1 MKINKGVDDMSWLAI
16 IMICATG
23 IIIMDGKGTETKKEI
38 KKYSKEYC
46 RNNLSARYYDNWN
59 CEDIA
64 YQLQDNWVKDE
75 LEYLLK
81 RGYSFE
87 RSIDELVEKGKIT
100 L

>member
-23 IIIMDGKGTETKKEI
+23 IIIMDGKGTEVKKEV

-46 RNNLSARYYDNWN
+46 RNNLSTRYYDNWN

>member
-1 MKINKGVDDMSWLAI
+1 MNWLAI
-16 IMICATG
+16 IMVCATG
-23 IIIMDGKGTETKKEI
+23 MVILDSKGTVKKEI

-46 RNNLSARYYDNWN
+46 RNNLSTRYYDNWN

-64 YQLQDNWVKDE
+64 YQLQDNWIKDD

-81 RGYSFE
+81 QGYSFE
-87 RSIDELVEKGKIT
+87 RGITELVEKGKIT

>member
-1 MKINKGVDDMSWLAI
+1 MSWLAI
-16 IMICATG
+16 IMVCATG
-23 IIIMDGKGTETKKEI
+23 MVILDSKGTVKKGI

-46 RNNLSARYYDNWN
+46 RNNLSTRYYDNWN

-64 YQLQDNWVKDE
+64 YQLQDNWIKDD

-81 RGYSFE
+81 QGYSFE
-87 RSIDELVEKGKIT
+87 RGITELVEKGKIT

>member
-1 MKINKGVDDMSWLAI
+1 MSWLAV

-23 IIIMDGKGTETKKEI
+23 IIIMDGKGTEVKKEV

-46 RNNLSARYYDNWN
+46 RNNLNTRYYDNWN

-64 YQLQDNWVKDE
+64 YQLQDNWIKDE

-87 RSIDELVEKGKIT
+87 RSIDELVEKRKIT

>member
-1 MKINKGVDDMSWLAI
+1 MSWLAV

-23 IIIMDGKGTETKKEI
+23 IIIMDGKGTEVKKEV

-46 RNNLSARYYDNWN
+46 RNNLSTRYYDNWN

-64 YQLQDNWVKDE
+64 YQLQDNWIKDD
-75 LEYLLK
+75 LECLLK
-81 RGYSFE
+81 QGYSFE
-87 RSIDELVEKGKIT
+87 RGITELVENGRIT

>member
-1 MKINKGVDDMSWLAI
+1 MSWLAI
-16 IMICATG
+16 IMVCATG
-23 IIIMDGKGTETKKEI
+23 MVILDSKGTVKKEI

-64 YQLQDNWVKDE
+64 YQLQDNWIKDD

-81 RGYSFE
+81 QGYSFE
-87 RSIDELVEKGKIT
+87 RGITELVEKGRIT

>member
-1 MKINKGVDDMSWLAI
+1 MSWLAI
-16 IMICATG
+16 IMVCATG
-23 IIIMDGKGTETKKEI
+23 MVILDSKGIVKKEI

-46 RNNLSARYYDNWN
+46 RNNLSTRYYDNWN

-64 YQLQDNWVKDE
+64 YQLQDNWVKDD

-81 RGYSFE
+81 QGYSFE
-87 RSIDELVEKGKIT
+87 RGITELVEKGKIT

>member
-1 MKINKGVDDMSWLAI
+1 MSWLAI
-16 IMICATG
+16 IMVCATG
-23 IIIMDGKGTETKKEI
+23 MVILDSKGTIKKEI

-46 RNNLSARYYDNWN
+46 RNNLSTRHYDNLN

-64 YQLQDNWVKDE
+64 YQLQDNWIKDD

-81 RGYSFE
+81 QGYSFE
-87 RSIDELVEKGKIT
+87 RGITELVEKGKIT

>member
-1 MKINKGVDDMSWLAI
+1 MSWLAI

-23 IIIMDGKGTETKKEI
+23 IIIMDGKSTEVKKEI

-46 RNNLSARYYDNWN
+46 RSNLSARYYDNWN

-64 YQLQDNWVKDE
+64 YQLQDHWIKDE

>member
-1 MKINKGVDDMSWLAI
+1 MKINKGVDDMSWLAV

-23 IIIMDGKGTETKKEI
+23 IIIMDGKGMEVKKEV

-46 RNNLSARYYDNWN
+46 RNNLSTGYYDNWN

-64 YQLQDNWVKDE
+64 YQLQDNWVKDD

-81 RGYSFE
+81 QGYSFE